1 MNLQSLRTRCTQEF
15 YNVYR
20 IAGYI
25 EFGRNIIC
33 RSAGYRTMKIEV
45 TKSGLSISLTLIKE
59 SQQVKESR
67 RRK

>member
-25 EFGRNIIC
+25 EFGRNIVC
-33 RSAGYRTMKIEV
+33 RSAGYRTMKIGHQKWAIYI
-45 TKSGLSISLTLIKE
+45 TDTN
-59 SQQVKESR
+59 
-67 RRK
+67 